1 MANSN
6 LIFRRNLFVI
16 AIFLLSA
23 CGSSN
28 SPPPPPPPPVNQAPI
43 PVITASAMSVDEKQ
57 SFESFLGFH
66 SPQLAA

>member
-28 SPPPPPPPPVNQAPI
+28 SPPPPPPPVNQAPI